1 MPETHSPAYMR
12 ALAEAGDDEDQ
23 RKLLAVADV
32 LWRETKGDV
41 PLMLVLMAQ
50 LAALLSAA
58 FGPDAADTFRKAF
71 DEGVPIAKNCIGPSV
86 ADQPAG
92 AA

>member
-1 MPETHSPAYMR
+1 MR
-12 ALAEAGDDEDQ
+12 ALAEAGDDEDA
-23 RKLLAVADV
+23 RKHLAVVEV
-32 LWRETKGDV
+32 LWRETKGSV
-41 PLMLVLMAQ
+41 PEMLVLMAGIG
-50 LAALLSAA
+50 ATLSAA

-71 DEGVPIAKNCIGPSV
+71 DEAIPIAKSCIGPSV